1 MNSNKMMDNTLSK
14 DLRKPSSRIHT
25 INISDSLYGYQESRS
40 MVAQMF
46 DDEDFPDRYRRKR
59 MPFFSI
65 FTRDIEQYF
74 EEMDKYFEE
83 MFKEAETK
91 IPSELVRERELPE
104 GGKIREIGP
113 FVYGYSVTVG
123 PDGKP
128 VIREFGNIKPTL
140 HGKKPV
146 EVKDK
151 REPLVDIFNEEDS
164 VKVIAELPGVEKK
177 NINLNIEDKTLTV
190 SVEKP
195 RTYYKKIELPV
206 NVDTAAP
213 QAQYRN
219 GILEINLK
227 KPKDEKPEGKKI
239 DIK

>member
-1 MNSNKMMDNTLSK
+1 
-14 DLRKPSSRIHT
+14 
-25 INISDSLYGYQESRS
+25 
-40 MVAQMF
+40 MF

-206 NVDTAAP
+206 SVDTSTP

-239 DIK
+239 DIE